1 MIFMAIRSF
10 VRHKLNLNLVD
21 EKK

>member
-1 MIFMAIRSF
+1 MAIRSF